1 MASGFVVLGV
11 AGAPHGVRGELR
23 VKSFTAD
30 PLALGDYGPLFTD
43 DGKSFAVLGVRPAAE
58 VVIVRLEGI
67 NDRNAAERLKNQKL
81 SVPRS
86 MLPATEDED
95 DFYHADLIGLR
106 CETADGA
113 LVGTLMA
120 INDFGA
126 GDILDIRRPT
136 GPNLTLG
143 FTKANVPMIDI
154 PGGRMVVVL
163 PDYTEAKG

>member
-1 MASGFVVLGV
+1 MASGHVVLGV

-30 PLALGDYGPLFTD
+30 PLALGDYGPLFLE
-43 DGKSFAVLGVRPAAE
+43 DGRSFAVLGVRPAGE
-58 VVIVRLEGI
+58 VVIVRLEGV
-67 NDRNAAERLKNQKL
+67 NDRNAAERLKNLTL
-81 SVPRS
+81 SVPRAA
-86 MLPATEDED
+86 LPAGEDED
-95 DFYHADLIGLR
+95 EFYHADLIGLR
-106 CETADGA
+106 CETTEGA

-143 FTKANVPMIDI
+143 FTKANVPVIDI
-154 PGGRMVVVL
+154 PAGRIVVVL
-163 PDYTEAKG
+163 PDYTEAKD